1 MGMDNM
7 NKEINNSVND
17 CSFLNSQVFEEI
29 WRDLP
34 KTTPLCVL
42 NVGCAGSAT
51 VNFFAEYCSS
61 QKCNLFFPD
70 LYSDPLLSGSQ
81 PDILASTLEKLFCSM
96 LNLKPGITLDV
107 CLFWDFFYFL
117 KRTYVKAFIQAL
129 RPFLKTST
137 KAYCIGSMNIE
148 KMTTFNY
155 GVLDTQHITQSPKY
169 MDNLP
174 LFGHSMGDLRALL
187 SPFAIS
193 KVRLMTDGRSEFLLA
208 DKAVIKGFRDTP
220 II

>member
-17 CSFLNSQVFEEI
+17 CSFLNSQIFEEI

-34 KTTPLCVL
+34 KTTPLYVL

-70 LYSDPLLSGSQ
+70 LYSDPFLSGSQ
-81 PDILASTLEKLFCSM
+81 PDILPSTLEKLFCSM

-148 KMTTFNY
+148 KMITFNY
-155 GVLDTQHITQSPKY
+155 GVLDTQHITQSPKH

-174 LFGHSMGDLRALL
+174 LFGHSMGDLRAVL
-187 SPFAIS
+187 SPLAIS
-193 KVRLMTDGRSEFLLA
+193 KVRLMTDGRSEFLLV
-208 DKAVIKGFRDTP
+208 DKSVIKGFRDAP